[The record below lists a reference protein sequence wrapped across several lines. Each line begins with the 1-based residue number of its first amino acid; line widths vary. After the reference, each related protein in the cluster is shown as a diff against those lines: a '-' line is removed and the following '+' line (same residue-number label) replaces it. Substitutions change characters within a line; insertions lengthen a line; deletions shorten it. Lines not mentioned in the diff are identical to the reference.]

1 MPSHKVHAIV
11 GKLVCGFSA
20 KEIDELIDEKRPHD
34 LSRISCREF
43 FNQVSIIYK
52 KYGEKGIC
60 YFALHHYLD
69 KLVSIMEGRITK
81 LHYRA
86 RSSLEERLTRL
97 IDEVREGFFDEVSVF
112 SVIFHDELLYI
123 PEYEHEIRAYA
134 YRDALIRRGYSKNTA
149 RRKVNPL
156 FRIASE
162 YREVIEEIKST
173 YPSNYEF
180 SAFMDIV
187 KSGIAK
193 AHGGVLGNLNKIM
206 CIILTEDAQIWRRN
220 FGQDLYNKILNAIN
234 CNKI

>member
-11 GKLVCGFSA
+11 GKLVLGFSA
-20 KEIDELIDEKRPHD
+20 KEIDDIVDRYKHD
-34 LSRISCREF
+34 LARISCREF

-69 KLVSIMEGRITK
+69 KLVSIIEGRITK

-123 PEYEHEIRAYA
+123 PEYEYGEGI
-134 YRDALIRRGYSKNTA
+134 SVKT
-149 RRKVNPL
+149 
-156 FRIASE
+156 FTT
-162 YREVIEEIKST
+162 KS
-173 YPSNYEF
+173 
-180 SAFMDIV
+180 
-187 KSGIAK
+187 
-193 AHGGVLGNLNKIM
+193 
-206 CIILTEDAQIWRRN
+206 
-220 FGQDLYNKILNAIN
+220 
-234 CNKI
+234 

>member
-1 MPSHKVHAIV
+1 MRV
-11 GKLVCGFSA
+11 
-20 KEIDELIDEKRPHD
+20 
-34 LSRISCREF
+34 
-43 FNQVSIIYK
+43 
-52 KYGEKGIC
+52 
-60 YFALHHYLD
+60 
-69 KLVSIMEGRITK
+69 
-81 LHYRA
+81 
-86 RSSLEERLTRL
+86 
-97 IDEVREGFFDEVSVF
+97 FFDEVSVF

-193 AHGGVLGNLNKIM
+193 AHGGVLGNLNKII
-206 CIILTEDAQIWRRN
+206 CIILTEDAQTWKRY
-220 FGQDLYNKILNAIN
+220 FGQDRYNKILNAIN

>member
-97 IDEVREGFFDEVSVF
+97 IDEVREVF
-112 SVIFHDELLYI
+112 
-123 PEYEHEIRAYA
+123 
-134 YRDALIRRGYSKNTA
+134 
-149 RRKVNPL
+149 
-156 FRIASE
+156 
-162 YREVIEEIKST
+162 
-173 YPSNYEF
+173 
-180 SAFMDIV
+180 
-187 KSGIAK
+187 
-193 AHGGVLGNLNKIM
+193 
-206 CIILTEDAQIWRRN
+206 
-220 FGQDLYNKILNAIN
+220 
-234 CNKI
+234 